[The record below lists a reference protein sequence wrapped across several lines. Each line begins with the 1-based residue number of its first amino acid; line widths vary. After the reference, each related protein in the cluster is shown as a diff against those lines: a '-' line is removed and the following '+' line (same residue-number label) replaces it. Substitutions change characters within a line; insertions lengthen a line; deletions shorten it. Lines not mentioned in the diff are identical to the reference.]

1 MREDDFT
8 STVDGAAAFERLRG
22 MNDYDPADDLPDLA
36 DVVDDAPR
44 RPLPELCKEFRTNPD
59 GSRTYCTRVEHLDR
73 AGNVIGR
80 HEPYPYTV
88 PAEAFAP
95 GGWMAEPPF

>member
-1 MREDDFT
+1 MREDSFT
-8 STVDGAAAFERLRG
+8 STVEGAAAYERQRS
-22 MNDYDPADDLPDLA
+22 MDDYISDGPDLA
-36 DVVDDAPR
+36 DVQDDTPR
-44 RPLPELCKEFRTNPD
+44 RRVELCKEFRTNDD
-59 GSRTYCTRVEHLDR
+59 GSRTYCGLPEHIDR
-73 AGNVIGR
+73 AGKIVGR